1 MTKISRSL
9 LFLAFLTF
17 TTNIAPTFAQ
27 SFSNQKDIIAS
38 IPATGT
44 QKFLVLL
51 VNFSDSSQLYS
62 FTNLK
67 DLFNSNTYS
76 YQGATGSVKKY
87 FSDNSYDQL
96 NLYLNASVLGWL
108 NVSHPHHYYA
118 GTPSVNNWKAFVL
131 DAINAAR
138 GAYTSLDF
146 SNYDSNSDGIVDG
159 IFIIHQGQGQEYSGN
174 NNDIYSYLGDMTADN
189 HVFNGKKIGRYVI
202 LPEFYGNTRDMQT
215 PGIICHYVGHLLGLP
230 DMTPED
236 HSNSGIGAW
245 GLMGTGYDLNNG
257 RTPANLTCWEKAK
270 LGWMTPVDITLTP
283 GSYMLKSTAVSNKS
297 YRFNTSTAN
306 EYFLLENRQNSG
318 WDLHLPGHGLLI
330 YHVDGNYI
338 SSHLSQNT
346 VNNDASHQGLDVEE
360 ADGTAGLSSYE
371 GDPFPGSENMDIFT
385 DISIPSAMSWAN
397 DTTAQWLVNIAEYGS
412 DSSVYFD
419 FMTQGPADFNCN
431 NRNVAPG
438 DTVSFF
444 DLSANDPDSWA
455 WEFTPAA
462 GVVYVDSID
471 ASKKNPHYRFDNPG
485 FYTVKLASAVSGISD
500 IESKHHFIHVD
511 DVYAS
516 INDEVNARRVVVY
529 PVPADDHLFV
539 KSPDKTSMMQI
550 SLSDLTGKEL
560 IRFDFSDKETIE
572 ISTAN
577 IQPGYY
583 LVMIH
588 HASGCYYS
596 KVLIYH

>member
-1 MTKISRSL
+1 MFI
-9 LFLAFLTF
+9 LAFLTS
-17 TTNIAPTFAQ
+17 TTVITATFAQ
-27 SFSNQKDIIAS
+27 SSSNQKDVIAS

-51 VNFSDSSQLYS
+51 VNFSDSSQFYS

-76 YQGATGSVKKY
+76 FQGATGSVKKY
-87 FSDNSYDQL
+87 FADNSYGQL

-108 NVSHPHHYYA
+108 NVSHPHTYYA
-118 GTPSVNNWKAFVL
+118 GTPSANNWKDFVL

-174 NNDIYSYLGDMTADN
+174 NNDIFSHLGDMTADN

-202 LPEFYGNTRDMQT
+202 LPEFYGNTWDMQT

-236 HSNSGIGAW
+236 LSNNGTGAW

-257 RTPANLTCWEKAK
+257 RTPANLSCWEKSK
-270 LGWMTPVDITLTP
+270 LGWLTPVDITRTP
-283 GSYMLKSTAVSNKS
+283 GSYMLKNTAVYHQS
-297 YRFNTSTAN
+297 YRFNSTTTN

-338 SSHLSQNT
+338 TSHLNQNT
-346 VNNDASHQGLDVEE
+346 VNSDASHQGLDVEE
-360 ADGTAGLSSYE
+360 ADGTAGALSYG
-371 GDPFPGSENMDIFT
+371 GDPFPGTENTDAFT
-385 DISIPSAMSWAN
+385 DLSIPSAMSWAN
-397 DTTAQWLVNIAEYGS
+397 DNTSQWLLNIAEYAS

-444 DLSANDPDSWA
+444 DLSSNDPDSWT
-455 WEFTPAA
+455 WEIIPTA
-462 GVVYVDSID
+462 GVVYADSMN
-471 ASKKNPHYRFDNPG
+471 ALKKNPRYRFDNPG
-485 FYTVKLASAVSGISD
+485 FYTVKMTAVSMGTAD
-500 IESKHHFIHVD
+500 IESKHHYIHVD
-511 DVYAS
+511 AAYAG
-516 INDEVNARRVVVY
+516 IHDEVNARNVAVY

-539 KSPDKTSMMQI
+539 KSPAKTGMIQI
-550 SLSDLTGKEL
+550 SLSDMTGKEL
-560 IRFDFSDKETIE
+560 VRYHCPARETIE
-572 ISTAN
+572 ISTGN
-577 IQPGYY
+577 FQPGYY
-583 LVMIH
+583 VVMVCH
-588 HASGCYYS
+588 TGGCYCS